1 MRMKGLPDMAYQAFD
16 LRGKTAIVTGGNS
29 GIGLGMA
36 EALAQAG
43 AAVGIWGTNEE
54 KNRTPLARLHAIGGE
69 GGALCPRR
77 HDEAPGGPALSPT
90 PPTPRRRR
98 PRFLHPRGSPP
109 GAAAR

>member
-1 MRMKGLPDMAYQAFD
+1 MRTKGSPDMAYQAFD

-54 KNRTPLARLHAIGGE
+54 KNRTPLAPPHPVGGE
-69 GGALCPRR
+69 AVGPPR
-77 HDEAPGGPALSPT
+77 APGGQAPGGRAL
-90 PPTPRRRR
+90 PPTP
-98 PRFLHPRGSPP
+98 SPLP
-109 GAAAR
+109 GPPPPPL

>member
-1 MRMKGLPDMAYQAFD
+1 MRTKGSPDMAYQAFD

-54 KNRTPLARLHAIGGE
+54 KNRTAPARLPAIGGKAGALRCHVSAQAAAGPAFAE
-69 GGALCPRR
+69 TASTLGGA
-77 HDEAPGGPALSPT
+77 EACV
-90 PPTPRRRR
+90 
-98 PRFLHPRGSPP
+98 
-109 GAAAR
+109 